1 MSPRAQVGVLV
12 VAAIL
17 AGAGVGALVVTLTG
31 SGGEG
36 TTTSVLTTTISPSTS
51 GSVTG
56 TATTTPVPA
65 PNPPVAQAV
74 AEVKAKG
81 YVVADTGSYNPDQPL
96 SVLIGVLK
104 GSADGTAQKA
114 FFFADG
120 RLIGTDTAD
129 VSANVQVATQSADTV
144 GLRYALYKRKDPQCC
159 PTDGAVVVDYN
170 WDATSLKPLQAIP
183 PSSFSADGSR
193 R

>member
-1 MSPRAQVGVLV
+1 VAVLV

-17 AGAGVGALVVTLTG
+17 AGAGIGALVVTLTG
-31 SGGEG
+31 SAGDS
-36 TTTSVLTTTISPSTS
+36 TTTSILTTTVSPSTTGS
-51 GSVTG
+51 GSG
-56 TATTTPVPA
+56 NTTTPAPA
-65 PNPPVAQAV
+65 ANPPLAEAV
-74 AEVKAKG
+74 ADVKAKG
-81 YVVADTGSYNPDQPL
+81 YAVADTGTYEPSQRL
-96 SVLIGVLK
+96 SVLVGVLE

-129 VSANVQVATQSADTV
+129 VSASVQVATQSAEEI

-159 PTDGAVVVDYN
+159 PTDGAVIVDYS
-170 WDATSLKPLQAIP
+170 WDGTSLKPLQAIP
-183 PSSFSADGSR
+183 PSSLSAEGSR

>member
-1 MSPRAQVGVLV
+1 MSPRAQVAVLV

-31 SGGEG
+31 SAGDS
-36 TTTSVLTTTISPSTS
+36 TTTRILTTTVSPSTS
-51 GSVTG
+51 GGAAGTT
-56 TATTTPVPA
+56 TATAPPA
-65 PNPPVAQAV
+65 ANPPVAEAV
-74 AEVKAKG
+74 ADVKAKG
-81 YVVADTGSYNPDQPL
+81 YAVADTGTYDPEQRL

-129 VSANVQVATQSADTV
+129 VSANVQVATQSADEI
-144 GLRYALYKRKDPQCC
+144 GLRYSLYKGKDPQCC
-159 PTDGAVVVDYN
+159 PTDGAVIVDYS
-170 WDATSLKPLQAIP
+170 WDGTSLKPLQAIP
-183 PSSFSADGSR
+183 PSSISADGSR